1 MPHIVG
7 VANKVRLRKAI
18 PYCECGYRKEM
29 VDHSLLKH
37 KELGHKPNKEG
48 ENVSKVRLS
57 GDLKLI
63 KYTLKN
69 VEETGRMNM

>member
-1 MPHIVG
+1 
-7 VANKVRLRKAI
+7 
-18 PYCECGYRKEM
+18 M

-48 ENVSKVRLS
+48 ENVSKVRLL